1 MAKTFYFSVVA
12 PDGQVLG
19 KDVEFVVVPSLAGE
33 IGVLPNHAPLVA
45 GLDIGVIR
53 YTDEGVVRKIAISGG
68 FMEVANNKV
77 TVLAKTAEKA
87 EDIDVER
94 AKAAKAM
101 AEKRLR
107 ERTPDVDV
115 LRAEVALR
123 RAIARLKA
131 AGQYSER

>member
-1 MAKTFYFSVVA
+1 MARTFDFSVVA
-12 PDGQVLG
+12 PDGQVFR
-19 KDVEFVVVPSLAGE
+19 KEVEFVVVPGVAGE
-33 IGVLPNHAPLVA
+33 IGILPNHAPLVV
-45 GLDIGVIR
+45 GLGIGVIR

-94 AKAAKAM
+94 AKAAKER
-101 AEKRLR
+101 AEKRLQ
-107 ERTPDVDV
+107 ERRPDTDI
-115 LRAEVALR
+115 LRAQIALQ

-131 AGQYSER
+131 AQ

>member
-1 MAKTFYFSVVA
+1 
-12 PDGQVLG
+12 
-19 KDVEFVVVPSLAGE
+19 
-33 IGVLPNHAPLVA
+33 
-45 GLDIGVIR
+45 
-53 YTDEGVVRKIAISGG
+53 
-68 FMEVANNKV
+68 
-77 TVLAKTAEKA
+77 LAKTAEKA

-94 AKAAKAM
+94 AKAAKAR